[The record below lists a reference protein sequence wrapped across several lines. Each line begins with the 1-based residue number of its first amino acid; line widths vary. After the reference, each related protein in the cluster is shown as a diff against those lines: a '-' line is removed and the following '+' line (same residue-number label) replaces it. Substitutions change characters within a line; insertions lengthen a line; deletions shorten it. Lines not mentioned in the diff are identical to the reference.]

1 METYA
6 KQSKSS
12 ARTLSARAG
21 HGQPD
26 MATIL
31 QAYRNRTAQ
40 LAALTDDDE
49 QALQGKF
56 TTQLQEDDDE
66 AIQGKFVT
74 QLQSDDD
81 EEPLQGKFLTQLQS
95 AEEEEPLQQKAENRT
110 GLPDQLKSGVENLS
124 GYSLDAV
131 KVHYNSPKPA
141 QLQAL
146 AYTQGTDIHVGPG
159 QERYLGHEAWHVVQ
173 QMQGRVQPTT
183 QLQGVAVNDNEGLER
198 EADVMGEKVV
208 TQLVSSKRG
217 RNLSIIPFSANLVQ
231 RLAIVGN
238 APVSGIYKERPFTG
252 NQVFVSVAQ
261 VGSLFGHAEIV
272 YEDKEC
278 INKIIGDNACF
289 GVMELTAGMS
299 QSSARKGGSMSTGM
313 GIMSSSSSTV
323 SYTGGDASKSSH
335 SSGSGSTSSNAIG
348 EKRKFQFKKH
358 FINPRS
364 NELHIIKNQTK
375 FILSISEFK
384 QMEKRFAEMNGA
396 IDQYHYKLF
405 SRGRDQSDLNC
416 ATFVM
421 HLLGGDFYL
430 NQDGNEMSKE
440 AVVTPYDVAKKVA
453 RRPVEE
459 IDVGNLFD

>member
-40 LAALTDDDE
+40 LAALTDDDD

-56 TTQLQEDDDE
+56 TMQLQEDDDE
-66 AIQGKFVT
+66 ALQGKFVA

-110 GLPDQLKSGVENLS
+110 GLPDRLKNGVENLS

-183 QLQGVAVNDNEGLER
+183 QLQGVALNDNEGLER
-198 EADVMGEKVV
+198 EADVMGEKV
-208 TQLVSSKRG
+208 LNGNIAAIPDSVSQFKVKFETNTEKYDPNKNPRAGFSNVYKSKLKDLEELPHDEVKVKENDIHSYGVYHPATKEIEIKKLNVSPADSKYSQVFDSRIG
-217 RNLSIIPFSANLVQ
+217 TLAHEMQHAKDRLGVSIISEKMHREWRAWAVQ
-231 RLAIVGN
+231 AAVAYENMRASLSLEKRDQEMLDCFLKHDFNTEGN
-238 APVSGIYKERPFTG
+238 AFFRKTKLYLGRGNVMTKIY
-252 NQVFVSVAQ
+252 
-261 VGSLFGHAEIV
+261 
-272 YEDKEC
+272 
-278 INKIIGDNACF
+278 
-289 GVMELTAGMS
+289 
-299 QSSARKGGSMSTGM
+299 
-313 GIMSSSSSTV
+313 
-323 SYTGGDASKSSH
+323 
-335 SSGSGSTSSNAIG
+335 
-348 EKRKFQFKKH
+348 
-358 FINPRS
+358 
-364 NELHIIKNQTK
+364 
-375 FILSISEFK
+375 ISFH
-384 QMEKRFAEMNGA
+384 RAW
-396 IDQYHYKLF
+396 ID
-405 SRGRDQSDLNC
+405 
-416 ATFVM
+416 
-421 HLLGGDFYL
+421 
-430 NQDGNEMSKE
+430 E
-440 AVVTPYDVAKKVA
+440 AV
-453 RRPVEE
+453 
-459 IDVGNLFD
+459 NLFNNECR

>member
-49 QALQGKF
+49 QAVQGKF
-56 TTQLQEDDDE
+56 TTQLQEDDDG
-66 AIQGKFVT
+66 ALQGKFVT

-198 EADVMGEKVV
+198 EADVMGEKAGKYQILESNLNGKIGGISPLNYLKPLLDENKLNVIQGFFAPLYNAPAWSAAFMAAPLGAGGAAGANPPGWAGGAHPHHHQRGHLIGNQFGGAGTINNLV
-208 TQLVSSKRG
+208 TLTDGTNHPGMTNRENPLANYVAAHPAHV
-217 RNLSIIPFSANLVQ
+217 IFYFVSANYNPGFNVNNRFGQ
-231 RLAIVGN
+231 QVIAYP
-238 APVSGIYKERPFTG
+238 APVSVNMY
-252 NQVFVSVAQ
+252 AQ
-261 VGSLFGHAEIV
+261 
-272 YEDKEC
+272 D
-278 INKIIGDNACF
+278 
-289 GVMELTAGMS
+289 LT
-299 QSSARKGGSMSTGM
+299 
-313 GIMSSSSSTV
+313 
-323 SYTGGDASKSSH
+323 
-335 SSGSGSTSSNAIG
+335 SNMVIT
-348 EKRKFQFKKH
+348 
-358 FINPRS
+358 N
-364 NELHIIKNQTK
+364 
-375 FILSISEFK
+375 
-384 QMEKRFAEMNGA
+384 
-396 IDQYHYKLF
+396 
-405 SRGRDQSDLNC
+405 
-416 ATFVM
+416 
-421 HLLGGDFYL
+421 
-430 NQDGNEMSKE
+430 
-440 AVVTPYDVAKKVA
+440 AVVNNGILQNHACD
-453 RRPVEE
+453 
-459 IDVGNLFD
+459 

>member
-6 KQSKSS
+6 KQSKPS

-66 AIQGKFVT
+66 ALQGKFVA

-95 AEEEEPLQQKAENRT
+95 TEEEEPLQQKAENRT

-198 EADVMGEKVV
+198 EADVMGEKAGKYQILESNLNGKIGGISPLNYLKPLLDENKLNVI
-208 TQLVSSKRG
+208 QGFFAPLYNAPAWSAAFMAAPLGAGGAAGANPPGWAGGAHPHHHQRG
-217 RNLSIIPFSANLVQ
+217 HLIGNQFGGAGTINNLVTLTDGTNHPGMTNEENF
-231 RLAIVGN
+231 LAHHVAANPMHLIFYSVTANYHSGFN
-238 APVSGIYKERPFTG
+238 VNNRFGQQVIAHPAPI
-252 NQVFVSVAQ
+252 SV
-261 VGSLFGHAEIV
+261 
-272 YEDKEC
+272 Y
-278 INKIIGDNACF
+278 
-289 GVMELTAGMS
+289 M
-299 QSSARKGGSMSTGM
+299 
-313 GIMSSSSSTV
+313 
-323 SYTGGDASKSSH
+323 
-335 SSGSGSTSSNAIG
+335 
-348 EKRKFQFKKH
+348 
-358 FINPRS
+358 
-364 NELHIIKNQTK
+364 
-375 FILSISEFK
+375 
-384 QMEKRFAEMNGA
+384 
-396 IDQYHYKLF
+396 F
-405 SRGRDQSDLNC
+405 SRDL
-416 ATFVM
+416 ATNM
-421 HLLGGDFYL
+421 IITD
-430 NQDGNEMSKE
+430 
-440 AVVTPYDVAKKVA
+440 AVVNNGILQNHICD
-453 RRPVEE
+453 
-459 IDVGNLFD
+459 